1 MKWTENFELKEFL
14 HDGVDCVPVTVLTN
28 MQILVNNLQI
38 LREEIEKPI
47 HINSGYRTK
56 EHNKKIGGSPASQHL
71 LGKAADIWVPG
82 VTAVELESIIERLIR
97 SAQMKQ
103 GGLGLYDNFVHYDIR
118 GYRARWDYRKKAG

>member
-1 MKWTENFELKEFL
+1 MKLTENFELKEFL
-14 HDGVDCVPVTVLTN
+14 HAGVSCVPVKVLGN
-28 MQILVNNLQI
+28 LQILVNNLQI
-38 LREEIEKPI
+38 LREEVSKPI
-47 HINSGYRTK
+47 HINSGYRT
-56 EHNKKIGGSPASQHL
+56 ESHNKRVGGKDTSQHL

-82 VTAVELESIIERLIR
+82 MTAVELESIIERLIR